1 MKTKILKL
9 IIFSKYLLDIIP
21 GYINYIKIDKDEI
34 SISTSVENVEKLIIF
49 LLKHNNCKFK
59 QMVDIC
65 GVDYPNR
72 EKRFEVI
79 YNLLSL
85 SYNFRVRVKI
95 EVKDNVSIPSISN
108 IYKSGLWLE
117 REVWDMYGIFFSNH
131 NDLRRILTDY
141 GFDGYPFRKDFPQ
154 IGFIEVRYDDKKKH
168 VLYEPVELA
177 QEYRKFNFLSPW
189 IQVK

>member
-108 IYKSGLWLE
+108 IYKSGL
-117 REVWDMYGIFFSNH
+117 
-131 NDLRRILTDY
+131 
-141 GFDGYPFRKDFPQ
+141 
-154 IGFIEVRYDDKKKH
+154 
-168 VLYEPVELA
+168 
-177 QEYRKFNFLSPW
+177 
-189 IQVK
+189 

>member
-131 NDLRRILTDY
+131 DDLRRILTDY